1 MNEPPRKPNPIDN
14 LKRLGGASFASVMLD
29 VIKPIAPVL
38 AQGLWVAQPLAGIWN
53 GADSVGDLAKL
64 LEAPGGVEELR
75 QRLADDEEA

>member
-1 MNEPPRKPNPIDN
+1 MNVTPRRSDWIDH
-14 LKRLGGASFASVMLD
+14 LRRLGGAPFASIMLD